1 MVKIAIVEDERA
13 YQEQFFAYVKKYE
26 AESGEWKFRF
36 FQMAMK

>member
-26 AESGEWKFRF
+26 AEKEWKFRF